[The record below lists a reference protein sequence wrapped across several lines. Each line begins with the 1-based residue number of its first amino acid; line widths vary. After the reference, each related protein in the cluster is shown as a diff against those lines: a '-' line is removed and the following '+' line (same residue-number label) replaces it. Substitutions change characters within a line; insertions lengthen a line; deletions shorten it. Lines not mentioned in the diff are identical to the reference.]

1 MPKPVY
7 IIGIYQI
14 RNLSD
19 GKIYVGQ
26 SMHLDARKRR
36 HFWELRNNRHSNK
49 HLQSAYNLYGK
60 ENFAFEILLYCE
72 EFELTRYEDGIKN
85 SNQDHCY
92 NIRIVADSNKGL
104 KHTDEYKRNASEAK
118 KGNKNPNFGKT
129 FSQEYRNNISEG
141 QKGKKVSEEGRHN
154 MSIARKGKKRPEFSG
169 ENNPMFG
176 KTHTDNAKQKISDT
190 NSDGRMAGENNP
202 MYGKDRSGENNPM
215 FGRKHSEKT
224 KAEFSKQRKGKMT
237 GESNSMSK
245 TNREKRRL
253 EKKNK
258 EKEEQ

>member
-118 KGNKNPNFGKT
+118 KGNKKAIQFPRPMLNQKNYS
-129 FSQEYRNNISEG
+129 FS
-141 QKGKKVSEEGRHN
+141 
-154 MSIARKGKKRPEFSG
+154 FSG
-169 ENNPMFG
+169 L
-176 KTHTDNAKQKISDT
+176 KTSVLYFVRDNK
-190 NSDGRMAGENNP
+190 NV
-202 MYGKDRSGENNPM
+202 
-215 FGRKHSEKT
+215 
-224 KAEFSKQRKGKMT
+224 SKEGGPSFR
-237 GESNSMSK
+237 N
-245 TNREKRRL
+245 
-253 EKKNK
+253 
-258 EKEEQ
+258 